1 MSILTV
7 ENLSKSYGEK
17 VLFQDISFS
26 VAEKQRIGV
35 IGVNGTG
42 KSTLLKI
49 IAGIE
54 PEDSGEVKKPK
65 SYTIEYL
72 AQNPEFAE
80 EGTILDE
87 IFHGDTPFI
96 RLLKSYEVTLANL
109 QADPD
114 NDRYQEALFKIQQQ
128 MDAMNAWDASTQAKS
143 ILTKLGIE
151 DHSQHVSQLSGGQKK
166 RVAIARS
173 LIQPADLL
181 ILDEPTNHLDIETI
195 EWLEDYMTR
204 YPGSILLITHDRYFL
219 DRVTNRIIELDQGK
233 LYSYEGNYSTF
244 LEAKAVREQNE
255 AASEDKRKNLLRREL
270 AWIRRGA
277 KARTTK
283 QKARIQR
290 FEELQNQSNY
300 RKKEDLDIA
309 IGGSRLGK
317 KVFELEN
324 ITKQYGDQTVI
335 RDFSYIVK
343 PYERIGI
350 VGPNGS
356 GKTSLLNL
364 LAGKDTPD
372 EGLIDIGQTVKVAYY
387 TQENEEMNEDMRVI
401 DYIKETAQIIRT
413 IDGHEITAAQM
424 LERFLFSPAMQ
435 YTYIKK
441 LSGGERRRLYLLKV
455 LMTEPNVILLDEPT
469 NDLDIETLT
478 ILEDYLDDF
487 PGVVLTVSHD
497 RYFLD
502 KTSDLLFVFEG
513 NGKIRIYF
521 GSYSEFLEEEKQK
534 MAVSKKEEGKEKK
547 IENEQTALAQNEKPK
562 KLKLS
567 YKEQK
572 EWDTIEDK
580 ITQLE
585 ETIEN
590 IQAEIANAGHD
601 FAKVQPLYEEEQRLT
616 AELEQAMERWEEL
629 SELVE
634 KIQSQK

>member
-1 MSILTV
+1 MNILSV
-7 ENLSKSYGEK
+7 ENLSKSFGDK
-17 VLFQDISFS
+17 TLFSNISFS
-26 VAEKQRIGV
+26 VAEKQRIGI

-49 IAGIE
+49 LAGQE
-54 PEDSGEVKKPK
+54 PADSGEMTKPK
-65 SYTIEYL
+65 DYSIEYL
-72 AQNPEFAE
+72 AQNPEFE
-80 EGTILDE
+80 GSGTILDE
-87 IFHGDTPFI
+87 IFYGDTPLI
-96 RLLKSYEVTLANL
+96 RLLKKYEETLLAL
-109 QADPD
+109 QADSQNERKQD
-114 NDRYQEALFKIQQQ
+114 ALLKVQQE

-151 DHSQHVSQLSGGQKK
+151 DHSQNVKQLSGGQKK

-195 EWLEDYMTR
+195 EWLEDYITR

-219 DRVTNRIIELDQGK
+219 DRVTNRIFELDQGN

-244 LEAKAVREQNE
+244 LEAKAIREEIE
-255 AASEDKRKNLLRREL
+255 AANEDKRQNLLRREL
-270 AWIRRGA
+270 AWMRRGA

-290 FEELQNQSNY
+290 FEQLQNQGGH
-300 RKKEDLDIA
+300 RQKEDLDIA

-317 KVFELEN
+317 KVFEIET
-324 ITKQYGDQTVI
+324 ITKTYEQKAVI
-335 RDFSYIVK
+335 KNFSYIVK
-343 PYERIGI
+343 PFERIGI
-350 VGPNGS
+350 VGANGS
-356 GKTSLLNL
+356 GKTSLLNML
-364 LAGKDTPD
+364 CGKSSPD
-372 EGLIDIGQTVKVAYY
+372 EGVIDVGQTVKIAYY
-387 TQENEEMNEDMRVI
+387 TQENEEMNQDQRVI
-401 DYIKETAQIIRT
+401 DYIKETAQVIKT
-413 IDGHEITAAQM
+413 MDGKEITASQM
-424 LERFLFSPAMQ
+424 LERFLFTPTMQ

-441 LSGGERRRLYLLKV
+441 LSGGERRRLYLLKI

-513 NGKIRIYF
+513 DGKIRIFY
-521 GSYSEFLEEEKQK
+521 GSYSEFLEEQK
-534 MAVSKKEEGKEKK
+534 MKQEALKKEEAKEKA
-547 IENEQTALAQNEKPK
+547 ETQSREQSKPK

-572 EWDTIEDK
+572 EWEGIEDK
-580 ITQLE
+580 IMQLE
-585 ETIEN
+585 E
-590 IQAEIANAGHD
+590 EIANIQQEIAD
-601 FAKVQPLYEEEQRLT
+601 FGSDFSKVQPLFEKEQSLSR
-616 AELEQAMERWEEL
+616 ELEQTMKRWEEL

-634 KIQSQK
+634 QIEKQNV